1 MKQPKEKAEELMQR
15 FQSFIL
21 EEDLFPNTH
30 QPTLTD
36 SEAKKAALIC
46 VDEIIKLNP
55 PKKRIEILRMTHWNN
70 LEYWQA
76 VKMELIK

>member
-1 MKQPKEKAEELMQR
+1 MTEKEKAEELVHR

-21 EEDLFPNTH
+21 EEDLFPNLH

-55 PKKRIEILRMTHWNN
+55 AKKRIAILRITHWNN

-76 VKMELIK
+76 VKDEINKL

>member
-1 MKQPKEKAEELMQR
+1 MTEKEKAEELVQR
-15 FQSFIL
+15 LQSLIL
-21 EEDLFPNTH
+21 EEDLFPNTN
-30 QPTLTD
+30 QQTLTD

-55 PKKRIEILRMTHWNN
+55 PKKRVAILRMTHWNN

-76 VKMELIK
+76 VKDEIKKL

>member
-1 MKQPKEKAEELMQR
+1 MKQPKEIAGELVQR

-30 QPTLTD
+30 QPMLTD
-36 SEAKKAALIC
+36 SEAKNCALIC

-55 PKKRIEILRMTHWNN
+55 PKKRIGILRMTHCNN

-76 VKMELIK
+76 VKKELIK